1 MSILNTFFLRYRAD
15 TGQAVKDIEK
25 LSAAEK
31 KEAADRKKL
40 DRARNEAE
48 KKHQENAKKSADATK
63 KFGESL
69 TQLGQNGTNKL
80 EALKGA
86 ASSLGEVVKAIGPA
100 GLVAAVGIGV
110 VIAAIA
116 VANSGI
122 EDARVGANEAIEL
135 GEKAFQARLAQ
146 GELIRLQGQGRNRG
160 INDETTFQSAKGVY
174 ERGSEIR
181 AAQRQAARD
190 PASAFNNPLIKQANL
205 WKKAGVT
212 ISAGL
217 EVQMA
222 QQDKYL
228 RGLKATGQQQ
238 RALVEGTQLFNRT
251 LADVK
256 AVLSTTQK
264 QMDESALVMAKESE
278 VRRKVQAAGENLSTA
293 EGKLEAARKRNDER
307 IRQKTIP
314 ATEEFTSALTDWET
328 AITPLKD
335 AWGTFVS
342 ALIDGMAKLIRGAT
356 RLGRS
361 VGLLDDDRTAT
372 EKMEEKIK
380 DAGDQG
386 AVNYLNSPNR
396 APAYSDR
403 FKEEL
408 AAARKKAEDD
418 ARAKYTTEAA
428 VEQNKR
434 TANAPGQT
442 KLAVKDLVVGGM
454 FEGKKIDADKL
465 AEAVKATEE
474 AIKNDPSITTLED
487 IKTVLGEQL
496 AKAEEQGKVQQAQT
510 EYTKKIEANTM
521 ALVNTGLEQ
530 AMALWAANV
539 GKGAGVS
546 SGSMQGETQMDYEK
560 RVRAM
565 QRTINPNAARKMSM
579 DRAAVGAM
587 SGQAE
592 QLNKAKSASLGNTD
606 QSKTVQIDTLKVEV
620 ISQAQDVAG
629 LAQDVG
635 VSIRDELRYAAAEF
649 ASPVV
654 S

>member
-1 MSILNTFFLRYRAD
+1 MSLLNAFFIRYRAD

-40 DRARNEAE
+40 DKARNEAE

-86 ASSLGEVVKAIGPA
+86 AGSLGEVVKAIGPA
-100 GLVAAVGIGV
+100 GLVAAVGIGA

-122 EDARVGANEAIEL
+122 DDARIAAKEAIEL
-135 GEKAFQARLAQ
+135 GEKAFDARLAQ
-146 GELIRLQGQGRNRG
+146 GELIRLQGQGRTRG
-160 INDETTFQSAKGVY
+160 ISDETTSQSAKGVY
-174 ERGSEIR
+174 DRASEIR

-205 WKKAGVT
+205 WKKAGVDVA
-212 ISAGL
+212 AGL
-217 EVQMA
+217 EKQMT

-228 RGLKATGQQQ
+228 RGLKDAGQEE
-238 RALVEGTQLFNRT
+238 RALIEGTQLFGRT

-264 QMDESALVMAKESE
+264 QMDENALAMAKESQ
-278 VRRKVQAAGENLSTA
+278 VRRGLQTSAESLSTS
-293 EGKLEAARKRNDER
+293 ENKLEAVRKRNDER
-307 IRQKTIP
+307 VRQYTVP
-314 ATEEFTSALTDWET
+314 ATDAFTKALTEWET
-328 AITPLKD
+328 AISPLKD
-335 AWGTFVS
+335 SWGQFV
-342 ALIDGMAKLIRGAT
+342 AYLIKGMSELIQGAT
-356 RLGRS
+356 NFLRKTGII
-361 VGLLDDDRTAT
+361 DDTRTP
-372 EKMEEKIK
+372 EEKIEEQVKAKVMLNEDLYGRLKGQLKPGEEGFEAAKAAFLK
-380 DAGDQG
+380 DIADKERVRLTG
-386 AVNYLNSPNR
+386 
-396 APAYSDR
+396 PAN
-403 FKEEL
+403 EAE
-408 AAARKKAEDD
+408 AARKAGL
-418 ARAKYTTEAA
+418 AATAGQAAKELVASGQMSEVQAA
-428 VEQNKR
+428 AAAK
-434 TANAPGQT
+434 NAISQGE
-442 KLAVKDLVVGGM
+442 K
-454 FEGKKIDADKL
+454 
-465 AEAVKATEE
+465 
-474 AIKNDPSITTLED
+474 DPSVSKLEE
-487 IKTVLGEQL
+487 IKTLMTESNAAQ
-496 AKAEEQGKVQQAQT
+496 AEEGKVQKAQT

-539 GKGAGVS
+539 GKGAGVG

-592 QLNKAKSASLGNTD
+592 QLNKVKSASLGNTD

>member
-25 LSAAEK
+25 LSAAEQ
-31 KEAADRKKL
+31 KEAKVHEKNAVKRKK
-40 DRARNEAE
+40 D
-48 KKHQENAKKSADATK
+48 SADTQQHMK
-63 KFGESL
+63 KTTETSKKLGESL
-69 TQLGQNGTNKL
+69 TQLSEGGTNKL
-80 EALKGA
+80 GALRA
-86 ASSLGEVVKAIGPA
+86 ASSTFSGALGSIGASGAI
-100 GLVAAVGIGV
+100 AAVGIGA

-116 VANSGI
+116 VANAGI
-122 EDARVGANEAIEL
+122 DDARIAAKEAIEL
-135 GEKAFQARLAQ
+135 GEKAFDARLAQ
-146 GELIRLQGQGRNRG
+146 GELIRLQGQGRTRG
-160 INDETTFQSAKGVY
+160 ISDETTSQSAKGVY
-174 ERGSEIR
+174 NRASEIR

-205 WKKAGVT
+205 WKKAGVDVA
-212 ISAGL
+212 AGL
-217 EVQMA
+217 EKQMT

-228 RGLKATGQQQ
+228 RGLKDAGQEE
-238 RALVEGTQLFNRT
+238 RALVEGTQLFGRT

-256 AVLSTTQK
+256 SVLSTTQK
-264 QMDESALVMAKESE
+264 QMDENALVMAKESQ
-278 VRRKVQAAGENLSTA
+278 VRRSLQTSAESLSTS
-293 EGKLEAARKRNDER
+293 EGKLEAVRKRNDER
-307 IRQKTIP
+307 VRQHTVP
-314 ATEEFTSALTDWET
+314 ATDEFTKALTDWES
-328 AITPLKD
+328 AIGPLKE

-342 ALIDGMAKLIRGAT
+342 ALIDGMAKLIKGAT

-361 VGLLDDDRTAT
+361 VGLLDDNRTAT

-418 ARAKYTTEAA
+418 ARAKYTAEAA

-442 KLAVKDLVVGGM
+442 NLAVKGLVANGM
-454 FEGKKIDADKL
+454 FEGKKIDNGKL
-465 AEAVKATEE
+465 EEAVKATEE

>member
-1 MSILNTFFLRYRAD
+1 MSLLNTFFIRYRAD
-15 TGQAVKDIEK
+15 TGQAIRDIER
-25 LSAAEK
+25 LTVAEK
-31 KEAADRKKL
+31 KEAAARAKQDE
-40 DRARNEAE
+40 ARNKAEDEHQKNAE
-48 KKHQENAKKSADATK
+48 KSVEASKR
-63 KFGESL
+63 FGESL
-69 TQLGQNGTNKL
+69 GKLGESGSNKL
-80 EALKGA
+80 EVLKGA
-86 ASSLGEVVKAIGPA
+86 AGALGDVITAIGPA
-100 GLVAAVGIGV
+100 GLAAAVGIGA

-122 EDARVGANEAIEL
+122 DDARIAAKEAMDL
-135 GEKAFQARLAQ
+135 GEKAFDARLAQ
-146 GELIRLQGQGRNRG
+146 GELIRLQGQGRVRG
-160 INDETTFQSAKGVY
+160 ISDDDVSQSARGVND
-174 ERGSEIR
+174 RAAEIR

-205 WKKAGVT
+205 WRKAGVDVA
-212 ISAGL
+212 AGL
-217 EVQMA
+217 ETQIT

-228 RGLKATGQQQ
+228 RSLNDAGKHEQ
-238 RALVEGTQLFNRT
+238 ALVEGTQLFGRA
-251 LADVK
+251 LVDVK
-256 AVLSTTQK
+256 SVLSTTQK
-264 QMDESALVMAKESE
+264 QMDENALAMAKENQT
-278 VRRKVQAAGENLSTA
+278 RRELQTSAENLSTS
-293 EGKLEAARKRNDER
+293 EGILEAARKRNDER
-307 IRQKTIP
+307 VRRYTVP
-314 ATEEFTSALTDWET
+314 ATDQFTKALTEWER
-328 AITPLKD
+328 AVGPLKD
-335 AWGTFVS
+335 SWGTFVS
-342 ALIDGMAKLIRGAT
+342 ALIEGMAKLIGAGT

-418 ARAKYTTEAA
+418 ARAKYTAEAA

-474 AIKNDPSITTLED
+474 SIKNDPTITTLED

-496 AKAEEQGKVQQAQT
+496 AKAKEQGKVQQAQT
-510 EYTKKIEANTM
+510 EYTKKIEANTL

-539 GKGAGVS
+539 GKGAGVG
-546 SGSMQGETQMDYEK
+546 SGSMQGETQIDYEK

-606 QSKTVQIDTLKVEV
+606 QSRTVQIDTLKVEV